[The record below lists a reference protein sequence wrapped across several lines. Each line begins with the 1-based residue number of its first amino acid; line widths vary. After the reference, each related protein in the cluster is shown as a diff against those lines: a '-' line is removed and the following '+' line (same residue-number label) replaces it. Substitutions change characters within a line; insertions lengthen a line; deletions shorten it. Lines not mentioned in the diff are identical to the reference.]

1 MNVKESKPQAPS
13 GEERR
18 QGKYAGGG
26 GVARGLWPQIAE
38 MRAAGMSATAI
49 AERLGRHTAPVA
61 RTLHEP
67 AVIADIERI
76 QTDRRAA
83 LEQDIRAAA
92 GDAWQTLRNGL
103 AATKEEVQIR
113 AACEILDRAGIVARK
128 GVELSGP
135 GGGPVQVVA
144 LRPDELAQLAPA
156 QLRALAQVVEEV
168 EPEPQT

>member
-1 MNVKESKPQAPS
+1 
-13 GEERR
+13 
-18 QGKYAGGG
+18 
-26 GVARGLWPQIAE
+26 
-38 MRAAGMSATAI
+38 MRASGMSATAI

-76 QTDRRAA
+76 QADRRAA

-92 GDAWQTLRNGL
+92 GEAWQTLRNGL
-103 AATKEEVQIR
+103 AATKEEVQLR

-135 GGGPVQVVA
+135 GGGPVPVA
-144 LRPDELAQLAPA
+144 VDVRDLAAMTPE
-156 QLRALAQVVEEV
+156 QLRALAAVHEDAPLDVGSPADSPAEDTT
-168 EPEPQT
+168 P

>member
-1 MNVKESKPQAPS
+1 
-13 GEERR
+13 
-18 QGKYAGGG
+18 
-26 GVARGLWPQIAE
+26 
-38 MRAAGMSATAI
+38 MRASGMSATAI

-92 GDAWQTLRNGL
+92 GEAWQALRNGL
-103 AATKEEVQIR
+103 AATKEEVQLR

-135 GGGPVQVVA
+135 GGGPVPVA
-144 LRPDELAQLAPA
+144 VDVRQLAAMTPE
-156 QLRALAQVVEEV
+156 QLRALALVHEDAPPDVDSAADSPAEDTT
-168 EPEPQT
+168 P